1 MIRKEENEKINHIE
15 MIKKIAAKN
24 AKIKALGGNTN
35 AKNNQNGVLDNVAF
49 DDNGKPLK
57 LHKIAADKLP
67 MFVQN

>member
-49 DDNGKPLK
+49 DDNGKP
-57 LHKIAADKLP
+57 
-67 MFVQN
+67 M